1 MSTRR
6 QHFFMPHLN
15 SCCNWSPRESPLAR
29 SWIRV
34 ESARAGET
42 WRPGD
47 ISKLLLPSGYIFS
60 FGALRMNV
68 LLEGP
73 PESGDWGPIHQ
84 GPISPGPRGVS
95 LLEHPPQLPR
105 ANPDPPCDRRLLRL
119 PGVCVQ
125 LISPRRENTAGNL
138 KILHVNFFCILEPIG
153 FTVSWRTPDS
163 VRHMHTCVL
172 LWFPYQCVI
181 TKS

>member
-15 SCCNWSPRESPLAR
+15 SCCYWSPRESPLAR

-47 ISKLLLPSGYIFS
+47 ISKLLLPSGYIF
-60 FGALRMNV
+60 FIGALRMNV

-73 PESGDWGPIHQ
+73 PESEGWGPIHR
-84 GPISPGPRGVS
+84 GPIPPGPRGAS
-95 LLEHPPQLPR
+95 LRAHPPQLPQ
-105 ANPDPPCDRRLLRL
+105 ANPLLGCL
-119 PGVCVQ
+119 GLKAAQAPGK
-125 LISPRRENTAGNL
+125 SPGPQGLRGVPLAFS
-138 KILHVNFFCILEPIG
+138 KHLHVSFLLYSGLKPLAEVCRCAYASPS
-153 FTVSWRTPDS
+153 VSSPCRRS
-163 VRHMHTCVL
+163 
-172 LWFPYQCVI
+172 QG
-181 TKS
+181 